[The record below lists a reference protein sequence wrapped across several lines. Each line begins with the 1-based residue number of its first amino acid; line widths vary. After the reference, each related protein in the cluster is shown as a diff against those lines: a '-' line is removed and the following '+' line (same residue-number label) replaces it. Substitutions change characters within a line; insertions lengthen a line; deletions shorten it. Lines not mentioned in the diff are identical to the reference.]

1 MIDRIHIDRRNEAY
15 ILDIDVHLE
24 PRKAADILKLVE
36 EDAGEAEVTLG
47 AERRLRHLI
56 ATGLVTPPTM
66 RSILNVLAA

>member
-1 MIDRIHIDRRNEAY
+1 MIDRIHIDRRGGSY
-15 ILDIDVHLE
+15 VLDINVHLE
-24 PRKAADILKLVE
+24 PHKAADIVKLVE

-47 AERRLRHLI
+47 SQRRLRHLI